1 MEEKKSL
8 KISLS
13 TLLLLLAI
21 IVIVI
26 MGCFIYKLYKDK
38 QSADSKIS
46 ELNNEVL
53 RLETIVNNLKTTSYQ
68 DENNNEIIKYELQ
81 THEYFSDAP
90 NTNKYFIDSENEL
103 NKFYSIYSDEL
114 AINKD
119 YLKNNSIFIQVEQV
133 GSGSIQMKLSS
144 VAFDNN
150 TVNFIIDKNSPEI
163 GTMDMAFWYLV
174 AIIPNNQL
182 NNLNLS
188 NWSKPSEILTT
199 AEDKSIDINNYV
211 FELDSKNKYTIITD
225 LRWKTMLNDG
235 GSHSS
240 LYYQIDLD
248 NNIISKV
255 QEDYHANLGGTSSK
269 QKSVIYI
276 KKIDTNIQLEVKSLV
291 DEIITKED
299 INETHNY
306 NFFTISSLNTEKEI
320 YNINTIENINVLL
333 KKIDELKN

>member
-21 IVIVI
+21 IVIVV
-26 MGCFIYKLYKDK
+26 MACFIYKLYKDK
-38 QSADSKIS
+38 QSANSKIS

-53 RLETIVNNLKTTSYQ
+53 RLETIVNNLKTTSHQ

-133 GSGSIQMKLSS
+133 GSGSIQIKLSS
-144 VAFDNN
+144 VEFDNN
-150 TVNFIIDKNSPEI
+150 TVNFIIDKNYPEI

-199 AEDKSIDINNYV
+199 AEDKSIDINNY
-211 FELDSKNKYTIITD
+211 K
-225 LRWKTMLNDG
+225 RR
-235 GSHSS
+235 
-240 LYYQIDLD
+240 YQW
-248 NNIISKV
+248 NS
-255 QEDYHANLGGTSSK
+255 
-269 QKSVIYI
+269 
-276 KKIDTNIQLEVKSLV
+276 
-291 DEIITKED
+291 
-299 INETHNY
+299 
-306 NFFTISSLNTEKEI
+306 
-320 YNINTIENINVLL
+320 
-333 KKIDELKN
+333 